1 MGYEIHITRQEESW
15 SEDDPTR
22 HITPEEW
29 QALATADA
37 SLRPVPE
44 NGPNFFEM
52 VDGDGWFDWSAGCL
66 ETKHADEKTL
76 AKACEIAERL
86 NAKVQGDEDELY
98 FADGK
103 VIESGA
109 PPPVPVT
116 TKPRWVDRLGG
127 TMVVVGIILLV
138 IRLVRKFF

>member
-1 MGYEIHITRQEESW
+1 MGYDIHITRQEESW

-22 HITPEEW
+22 HIMPEEW

-44 NGPNFFEM
+44 NGPNFFAM

-66 ETKHADEKTL
+66 ETKHADEQTL
-76 AKACEIAERL
+76 AKACEIAAQL

-103 VIESGA
+103 VIEPGA
-109 PPPVPVT
+109 LPPVT
-116 TKPRWVDRLGG
+116 TEPRWVDRLGS